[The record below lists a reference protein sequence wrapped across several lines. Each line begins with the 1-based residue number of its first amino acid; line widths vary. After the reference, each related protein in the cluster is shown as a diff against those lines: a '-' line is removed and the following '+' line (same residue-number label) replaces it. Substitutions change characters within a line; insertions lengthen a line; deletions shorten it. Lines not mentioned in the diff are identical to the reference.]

1 MHEHISVTIDK
12 CTNFSVFFFFCCAFK
27 FLVHQIL
34 DADTAL
40 SFKFGKVIGSSVN
53 CDETHARPHFKL
65 VNKNFSAFVH
75 CSSELN
81 CILSKVKKNVFFS
94 IKMIKFNER
103 VMRT

>member
-1 MHEHISVTIDK
+1 MTID
-12 CTNFSVFFFFCCAFK
+12 CTSFSVVY
-27 FLVHQIL
+27 FLFLRLSLIVFMSHQIL

-40 SFKFGKVIGSSVN
+40 SFKFGNAIGSSVN

-81 CILSKVKKNVFFS
+81 
-94 IKMIKFNER
+94 
-103 VMRT
+103 